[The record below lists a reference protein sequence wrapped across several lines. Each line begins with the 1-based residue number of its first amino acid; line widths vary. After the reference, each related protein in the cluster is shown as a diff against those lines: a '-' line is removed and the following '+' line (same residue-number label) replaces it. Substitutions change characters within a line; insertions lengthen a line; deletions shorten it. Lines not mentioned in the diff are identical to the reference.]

1 MPFAQCLWPVG
12 QPRRMGGLRFA
23 SQVINPLGFGLEI
36 WRMVHVSPPKAK
48 PTASQPLP
56 YGNRQEKFRI

>member
-36 WRMVHVSPPKAK
+36 QRMVHVSPPKAK
-48 PTASQPLP
+48 PTASWPSP
-56 YGNRQEKFRI
+56 YGDRQEKVRI

>member
-36 WRMVHVSPPKAK
+36 QRMVHVSPPKAK
-48 PTASQPLP
+48 PTAS
-56 YGNRQEKFRI
+56 